1 MTFSK
6 STGPN
11 TVLRAQQLCNERR
24 ISEAVSLLKTHLKK
38 HRNDTAALGLF
49 GALCAD
55 VGRGAEGR
63 HALKKALRL
72 EPRSADLRCR
82 YGRVL
87 AKEYL
92 LDQAEAE
99 FRAALAIEPGHTW
112 AVRCLVGALIGM
124 HRHEEAYETVAG
136 ALEQSPSAPDLLI
149 AHHRAAR
156 LVGRDEEGLRTTEAL
171 LRLPDFPADLR
182 VQTLFSRAEI
192 LDRLGRY
199 DEAFA
204 VFEEGNRATPREY
217 DAEANSEQ
225 TDELIRVWTRERI
238 EAIPTASRNAE
249 QAVFIVGMPRSGT
262 SLVEQIIAS
271 HPKAFG
277 AGELPN
283 IKRIVGT
290 LTGREADPIAFVTD
304 LTALTRPNVETASK
318 HYIDK
323 TRAMAPG
330 AQRITDKMP
339 DNFRALGL
347 IDRLFPGARVIHCTR
362 GARDTCLSCYTNYFI
377 GTENGFAYD
386 LEDLGSFYADYWRLM
401 KHWKSVLDLPIL
413 DVAYEDMIADP
424 EAQSRRLIGFLG
436 LGWDERCLE
445 FHKTKRTT
453 KTLSENQ
460 VNKPIYKSSVA
471 RWKRYKKHL
480 SPLVELLPPDALR
493 H

>member
-1 MTFSK
+1 MKLPKT
-6 STGPN
+6 TGPN
-11 TVLRAQQLCNERR
+11 AVHRAQQLCNERR
-24 ISEAVSLLKTHLKK
+24 ISEAVSLLRGHLKK
-38 HRNDTAALGLF
+38 NRNDAAALGLF
-49 GALCAD
+49 GVLCAD
-55 VGRGAEGR
+55 IGKGAEGR
-63 HALKKALRL
+63 KAIKKALRL

-82 YGRVL
+82 YGRLL

-92 LDQAEAE
+92 LDQAETE

-112 AVRCLVGALIGM
+112 AVRCLVNALIGM
-124 HRHEEAYETVAG
+124 HRHEDAYELAVT
-136 ALEQSPSAPDLLI
+136 EMEKSPEAPDLLI
-149 AHHRAAR
+149 AHHRAAS
-156 LVGRDEEGLRTTEAL
+156 LVDRHEEGLRSAEAI
-171 LRLPDFPADLR
+171 LRLPDLPTAMR
-182 VQTLFSRAEI
+182 VQTLFSRAAF
-192 LDRLGRY
+192 LAKLGRH

-204 VFEEGNRATPREY
+204 GYEEANMAAPREY
-217 DAEANSEQ
+217 DAEANAEQ

-238 EAIPTASRNAE
+238 EAIPTSSRNAE

-283 IKRIVGT
+283 IQRIVGT
-290 LTGREADPIAFVTD
+290 LTGCEADPIAFLTD
-304 LTALTRPNVETASK
+304 LSPLSKPNIENASK

-323 TRAMAPG
+323 TREMAPG
-330 AQRITDKMP
+330 AERITDKMP

-362 GARDTCLSCYTNYFI
+362 GARDNCLSCFTLFFV
-377 GTENGFAYD
+377 GKENGFVYD

-401 KHWKSVLDLPIL
+401 KHWKSVLDTPIM
-413 DVAYEDMIADP
+413 DVAYEDMIDDP
-424 EAQSRRLIGFLG
+424 EAESRRLIEFLG
-436 LGWDERCLE
+436 LEWDERCLD

-471 RWKRYKKHL
+471 RWKPYKKHL
-480 SPLVELLPPDALR
+480 DPLVELLPPDALR